1 MTEGFSTRLFNAS
14 GMAALKC
21 AAGAILLAGGLSAC
35 AGGNWPVTDVQST
48 NAALADGYRVA
59 AGDKLR
65 ITVFDEEAL
74 TGQYDI
80 GDGGVL
86 AMPLIDTI
94 AADGMTPVELAA
106 VITEKL
112 KGGGYVLVP
121 RVSVE
126 IVSHRPFF
134 ILGEVANPGEYPY
147 SGELTLEQA
156 VAKAGGYTPRAEKG
170 AVMLRRQEWTSPK
183 RVKLDGPSLRIA
195 PGDTITITEAFF

>member
-1 MTEGFSTRLFNAS
+1 MTKGFSNSLLNTNRFATLR
-14 GMAALKC
+14 C
-21 AAGAILLAGGLSAC
+21 AAAAILLAGGLSAC
-35 AGGNWPVTDVQST
+35 AGSNLPVTDVIST
-48 NAALADGYRVA
+48 NAALTEGYRVA

-74 TGQYDI
+74 TGEYEI

-86 AMPLIDTI
+86 AMPLIETI
-94 AADGMTPVELAA
+94 AADGMTPVQLAG
-106 VITEKL
+106 VITDKL
-112 KGGGYVLVP
+112 KNGGYVLVP

-156 VAKAGGYTPRAEKG
+156 VAKAGGYTPRAEKNE
-170 AVMLRRQEWTSPK
+170 VMLRRQEWETPM
-183 RVKLDGPSLRIA
+183 RVKLNGPSLRIA
-195 PGDTITITEAFF
+195 PGDTITVTEAFF